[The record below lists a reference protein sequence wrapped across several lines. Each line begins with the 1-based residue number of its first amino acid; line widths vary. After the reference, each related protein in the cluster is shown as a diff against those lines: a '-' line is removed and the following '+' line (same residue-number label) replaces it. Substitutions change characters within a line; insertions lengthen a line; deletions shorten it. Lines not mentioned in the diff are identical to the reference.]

1 MLKLTLRENMK
12 LFKRFL
18 LLVLC
23 AIPSVAGAQIAT
35 TAGSNLTAWNG
46 TTGATNNNNWNQMM
60 NSRGAT
66 GSNAKADFGNCNS
79 LILRCAQP
87 KCSGCTSMELARPIV
102 SGCVTSND
110 TCKKHGDDLV
120 EFISAQIVAEMNN
133 KMQQQQLAAQLAA
146 AAQAAAQSSAQL
158 QQMQAQ
164 MQQMQMEMQQQN
176 AQQMQQM
183 QAALEEQ
190 KALTAQ
196 AMADAAA
203 SQQAQASS
211 ASATSVAAGN
221 GNLSDAQV
229 AAANAGV
236 SAEILAREQ
245 IAGEIMS
252 KLEGA
257 EVALKSLRTT
267 MQDAFKYANCDETT
281 GENCVGPKRVS
292 VYKNKARKFFDPY
305 NDVLDELYDALIQ
318 AQAVG
323 VDITD
328 IYMMLNGAC
337 NVWGE
342 YLCSDTTRST
352 YTANDGYVAGV
363 FVTANCKDGRS
374 VASATTRGGVP
385 CTPGQVIPA
394 EDSPACT
401 LQKTLSD
408 QAEVR
413 RNWLYAE
420 TGDRDEQIRVGC
432 ASSALESSMLFRN
445 RKKQASIDI
454 EVLERILAQDAPA
467 TYSGAWASRG
477 GSAKKTPK
485 PDGVKY
491 CAIGPNGYEE
501 LERLVSLKRLP
512 EKVCVKDS
520 SLQTFYEEDGV
531 LITND
536 TAGSVVAASIHQ
548 QCASVI
554 GNGTDFKKCI
564 CDTAGRTSLNAY
576 WEEDECECLGSG
588 KTFNYECAMCLGE
601 GEKCPVVKKNDVGT
615 KTSEGGGNAQT
626 SAAACLSECSKTK
639 GEPNYTSI
647 TECCK
652 CGFGDD
658 KKSYNPYVFEC
669 NIGQLRPRTFKFGL

>member
-1 MLKLTLRENMK
+1 MK

-133 KMQQQQLAAQLAA
+133 KMQQQQLAAQQAA
-146 AAQAAAQSSAQL
+146 AAQAAAQNNAQL

-267 MQDAFKYANCDETT
+267 MQDAFKYANCDEAT

-342 YLCSDTTRST
+342 YLCSDTTRYT
-352 YTANDGYVAGV
+352 YTANDGYVAGQDAAGNITTMQ
-363 FVTANCKDGRS
+363 VTANCKDGRS

-385 CTPGQVIPA
+385 CTIGQVIPA

-420 TGDRDEQIRVGC
+420 TGDQDDMIRVGC

-491 CAIGPNGYEE
+491 CAIGPNGYAE
-501 LERLVSLKRLP
+501 LERLVSLNRLP

-536 TAGSVVAASIHQ
+536 TAGSVVAASAQQ
-548 QCASVI
+548 QCKSQSGELYKQCV
-554 GNGTDFKKCI
+554 
-564 CDTAGRTSLNAY
+564 CDVVSRGSAMY
-576 WEEDECECLGSG
+576 WDAKNKVCACPHEGE
-588 KTFNYECAMCLGE
+588 KFNYDCAMCLKNGE
-601 GEKCPVVKKNDVGT
+601 TCGVPAHLKADKDGSRERECRSSGG
-615 KTSEGGGNAQT
+615 SWSCWGGGNGIMEI
-626 SAAACLSECSKTK
+626 CDCECPEGYEVDPDSD
-639 GEPNYTSI
+639 
-647 TECCK
+647 K
-652 CGFGDD
+652 CIKWEQFV
-658 KKSYNPYVFEC
+658 K
-669 NIGQLRPRTFKFGL
+669 

>member
-1 MLKLTLRENMK
+1 MK

-110 TCKKHGDDLV
+110 TCKKHGDDLI

-133 KMQQQQLAAQLAA
+133 KMQQQQLAAQQAA
-146 AAQAAAQSSAQL
+146 AAQAAAQSNAQL

-164 MQQMQMEMQQQN
+164 MQQMQQEMQQQN

-203 SQQAQASS
+203 ASQQA
-211 ASATSVAAGN
+211 ATAPVAVATDS
-221 GNLSDAQV
+221 GNLTAAQQ
-229 AAANAGV
+229 AAASAGV

-245 IAGEIMS
+245 VAGEIMS

-281 GENCVGPKRVS
+281 GDNCVGPKRVS

-342 YLCSDTTRST
+342 YLCSDASRYT
-352 YTANDGYVAGV
+352 YTANDGYVAGKDAKGSINTMH
-363 FVTANCKDGRS
+363 VTANCKDGRS

-385 CTPGQVIPA
+385 CTVGQVIPA

-420 TGDRDEQIRVGC
+420 MGDQDEMIRVGC

-454 EVLERILAQDAPA
+454 EILERILAQDAPA

-477 GSAKKTPK
+477 GGAKKNPM

-491 CAIGPNGYEE
+491 CAIGPNGYAD

-512 EKVCVKDS
+512 EKVCVRDT
-520 SLQTFYEEDGV
+520 SLQKIYEEDGI

-548 QCASVI
+548 QCGSLL
-554 GNGTDFKKCI
+554 GSGSGGDFKKCI
-564 CDTAGRTSLNAY
+564 CDTAGRASYSAWWDDEGKKCKCLN
-576 WEEDECECLGSG
+576 DG
-588 KTFNYECAMCLGE
+588 KTFNFECAMCLGE
-601 GEKCPVVKKNDVGT
+601 GEKCPEVKKNDVET
-615 KTSEGGGNAQT
+615 KTSEGGG
-626 SAAACLSECSKTK
+626 
-639 GEPNYTSI
+639 
-647 TECCK
+647 
-652 CGFGDD
+652 
-658 KKSYNPYVFEC
+658 
-669 NIGQLRPRTFKFGL
+669 